1 MREKLR
7 MGSCG
12 RGASFAAS
20 YGTGDH
26 LDEIEEALWP
36 GWTAVLLLRTE
47 EAFSL

>member
-1 MREKLR
+1 MRKKLR
-7 MGSCG
+7 MGCCS

-26 LDEIEEALWP
+26 LDEIEEALRVWI
-36 GWTAVLLLRTE
+36 AALLLHTE

>member
-1 MREKLR
+1 MRKKLR

-26 LDEIEEALWP
+26 LDEIEEALRVWI
-36 GWTAVLLLRTE
+36 AALLLHTE